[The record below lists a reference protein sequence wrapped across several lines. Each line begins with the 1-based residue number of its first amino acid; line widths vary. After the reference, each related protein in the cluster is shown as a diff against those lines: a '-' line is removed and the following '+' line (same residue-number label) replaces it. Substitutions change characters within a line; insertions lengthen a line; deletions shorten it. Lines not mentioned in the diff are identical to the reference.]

1 MTFGV
6 LFEEKQTKKGI
17 SSLFSVAKKFLV
29 PNDVRVF
36 SEEEV
41 TRRESCRFVFFSSSQ
56 PVFSVLGPRIQF
68 GHLSS
73 SASHSE
79 PSQAIFQT
87 KKIAAQKERART
99 LFEFFFVCLFATIRE
114 RTTYTRA
121 ERATRRSLRSAA
133 TLFARA
139 RARCKFKPVK
149 VLFFFQT
156 ITF

>member
-73 SASHSE
+73 SASHKRSLQHFKRRKLRHKKSE
-79 PSQAIFQT
+79 RVRCSSS
-87 KKIAAQKERART
+87 
-99 LFEFFFVCLFATIRE
+99 FFLFVCLQRFE
-114 RTTYTRA
+114 RTTFTRARIHSRTRA

-139 RARCKFKPVK
+139 RARCR
-149 VLFFFQT
+149 
-156 ITF
+156 

>member
-99 LFEFFFVCLFATIRE
+99 LFEFFFFCLTVCNGSRADNFYARAFTR
-114 RTTYTRA
+114 TRA
-121 ERATRRSLRSAA
+121 RKERRD
-133 TLFARA
+133 AR
-139 RARCKFKPVK
+139 
-149 VLFFFQT
+149 
-156 ITF
+156 